1 MRLKYPLQYWSPQID
16 FHVKAISI
24 AASVVILM
32 STTAFA
38 KDCKYVQKIILDDN
52 NVILSAKTEYICKES
67 KPIVVLP
74 PKIYTEVKRVRPRVV
89 SHTDYVNGN
98 YYNNEKGLDFLKKLL
113 YNKTN

>member
-1 MRLKYPLQYWSPQID
+1 MKNIM
-16 FHVKAISI
+16 I
-24 AASVVILM
+24 AASIAVLM

-67 KPIVVLP
+67 KPIIVLP
-74 PKIYTEVKRVRPRVV
+74 PNTYTEVKRVRPRVV

-98 YYNNEKGLDFLKKLL
+98 FYNNEKGLDFLVKLI
-113 YNKTN
+113 YNSN

>member
-1 MRLKYPLQYWSPQID
+1 MKNIM
-16 FHVKAISI
+16 I
-24 AASVVILM
+24 ATSVAVLM

-67 KPIVVLP
+67 KPIIVLP
-74 PKIYTEVKRVRPRVV
+74 PNTYTEVKKVRPRVV

-98 YYNNEKGLDFLKKLL
+98 FYNNEKGLDFLTKLI
-113 YNKTN
+113 YNSN

>member
-1 MRLKYPLQYWSPQID
+1 MKNIM
-16 FHVKAISI
+16 I
-24 AASVVILM
+24 ATSVAVLM

-67 KPIVVLP
+67 KPIIVLP
-74 PKIYTEVKRVRPRVV
+74 PNTYTEVKRVRPRVV

-98 YYNNEKGLDFLKKLL
+98 FYNNEKGLDFLVKLI
-113 YNKTN
+113 YNSN

>member
-1 MRLKYPLQYWSPQID
+1 MKNIM
-16 FHVKAISI
+16 I
-24 AASVVILM
+24 ATSVAVLI

-67 KPIVVLP
+67 KPIIVLP
-74 PKIYTEVKRVRPRVV
+74 PNTYTEVKKVRPRVV

-98 YYNNEKGLDFLKKLL
+98 FYNNEKGLDFLVKLI
-113 YNKTN
+113 YNSN

>member
-1 MRLKYPLQYWSPQID
+1 MKLKYPSQYWSPKID

-38 KDCKYVQKIILDDN
+38 TDCKYVQKIIMDDN

-67 KPIVVLP
+67 KPIVVLSP
-74 PKIYTEVKRVRPRVV
+74 ITITVQKIKRQRPISFRQIR
-89 SHTDYVNGN
+89 
-98 YYNNEKGLDFLKKLL
+98 
-113 YNKTN
+113 NKALGY